1 MGLFLEYSKNQD
13 MTKRIQFPNEIN
25 PELLY
30 FVGVIVGDGSLPIK
44 HNGDNKRS
52 FVITIEKA
60 NEKFIVSVLKP
71 LAERLF
77 GVKWSITTRLRE
89 GRKQTWCL
97 YLYSKAVYRFL
108 VEKFDFSEGKKSGR
122 IRMPLLVRNLKP
134 RQRIPFI
141 AGVMDTDWGVLGNGF
156 GTHCSSR
163 MLLVDVRDVLR
174 NLLGINPKIKRYFQG
189 KFVSYQMRLGVSQK
203 AKLFNAL
210 ETYFPL
216 RNHKRRLCFQCRG
229 G

>member
-1 MGLFLEYSKNQD
+1 
-13 MTKRIQFPNEIN
+13 MTKKVQIPDKLN

-30 FVGVIVGDGSLPIK
+30 FVGVIVGDGSIPVK
-44 HNGDNKRS
+44 HNGDGKRS

-60 NEKFIVSVLKP
+60 NKEFIVSVLKP
-71 LAERLF
+71 IAERLF
-77 GVKWSITTRLRE
+77 GTEWSITTRLRE

-97 YLYSKAVYRFL
+97 YLYSKIVYRFL
-108 VEKFDFSEGKKSGR
+108 VGTFNLPEGEKSRKV
-122 IRMPLLVRNLKP
+122 RMPLLLRKLTP
-134 RQRIPFI
+134 QERIPFI
-141 AGVMDTDWGVLGNGF
+141 SGLMDTDWGILGNSF
-156 GTHCSSR
+156 GTHCSSK
-163 MLLVDVRDVLR
+163 MLLVDTRDALKE
-174 NLLGINPKIKRYFQG
+174 LLGINPKIKRYFQG
-189 KFVSYQMRLGVSQK
+189 KFVSYQMRLNVAQK